1 MAGDAGRSASVFSSS
16 MWLIYLLLGIIILLI
31 VWELWV
37 CEGTHLGQRFVVWL
51 YDLAAFR
58 YDRIKQF
65 DPSWERSFLGEPIST
80 MSSGFDQPRLLD
92 IGAGTGRVARSL
104 CPLPSFHGTLINL
117 EPSKRM
123 LALGRQITA
132 DNDSMWV
139 QAWAVPLPF
148 ADSSFD
154 IVISLELIE
163 FTPKPKDTLE
173 EMLRVLQPD
182 GWLLVT
188 NRVGRDAPLILGK
201 TFRREDFPSVL
212 ENFGFEDVSVY
223 PWQVNYDLVW
233 ARKG

>member
-1 MAGDAGRSASVFSSS
+1 
-16 MWLIYLLLGIIILLI
+16 MWLLILLLGILILLI
-31 VWELWV
+31 LWELWV
-37 CEGTHLGQRFVVWL
+37 CEGTHLGRRFVVWL

-80 MSSGFDQPRLLD
+80 MSSGFDHPRLLD

-123 LALGRQITA
+123 LAIGRQITA
-132 DNDSMWV
+132 DDGSTWIR
-139 QAWAVPLPF
+139 AWAVPLPF
-148 ADSSFD
+148 ADGSFD

-173 EMLRVLQPD
+173 EMMRVLQPG

-201 TFRREDFPSVL
+201 IYRRDDFPRVL
-212 ENFGFEDVSVY
+212 ENVGFQDVSVY

-233 ARKG
+233 ARKS